1 MRRLSK
7 KLGLSDVHD
16 LEKHKGAVV
25 DIPVFQNGKMVL
37 SDYPEEEEKELDI
50 KDEDICLADNET

>member
-1 MRRLSK
+1 M
-7 KLGLSDVHD
+7 GLSDVHD